1 MNGLQFEK
9 HRAEFELLTPVHIGT
24 GEELDPFSY
33 VIRDGSLHFID
44 LVKWME
50 SYEDQETL
58 LRMTDTDNFAVLRSF
73 VAENVSIEKA
83 GMGSVKVESHKL
95 LKTYEKAIK
104 ERDPQ
109 NQVLVGPMMRNFVT
123 GQAYIPG
130 SSVKGAIRT
139 ALANPC
145 VGPARVRKGDRDASE
160 KIFGRIKDDPMRWL
174 KIPDISLGPDATVI
188 VEPVEVSNKPDK
200 SPTPKGHVEAAH
212 ALATGRPNK
221 RSAVLSLAPF
231 PLHGNT
237 VDAQY
242 LLDALNDFYVH
253 KYVQEALRF
262 YNAGPVARVGKILE
276 PVNCIVK
283 NLASNEAILRVG
295 RFSHVECMT
304 LDDVRAPKTRM
315 KNGRPMPFGTTRTLA
330 NQLFPFGWIK
340 VRFPALP
347 LKDKK
352 PYPWPNNLAAS
363 ENAPVQKLSAAAAPG
378 QAGASP
384 QAPTKTG
391 EAAKSAM
398 SRIPPTQVK
407 ETSRLEPLLKQ
418 LTLLKPNDKVGM
430 DRMIDALERLSEVQ
444 DKTALGN
451 AIIAKLK
458 KAGMWKK
465 HPRKLDVLSNMDD

>member
-9 HRAEFELLTPVHIGT
+9 YTAEFEILTPVHIGT

-33 VIRDGSLHFID
+33 VIRDGCLHFID

-73 VAENVSIEKA
+73 VAENISLEKA
-83 GMGSVKVESHKL
+83 GMGSVKVESQKL

-104 ERDPQ
+104 ERDPK
-109 NQVLVGPMMRNFVT
+109 NQVLVSPMMRNYVT

-145 VGPARVRKGDRDASE
+145 VGPALVRKGDREASE
-160 KIFGRIKDDPMRWL
+160 KIFGRIKDDPMRGL

-188 VEPVEVSNKPDK
+188 VEPVEVSYKPAK

-212 ALATGRPNK
+212 ALATGKPNM
-221 RSAVLSLAPF
+221 RSAVLSLTPF
-231 PLHGNT
+231 SLHGAR

-315 KNGRPMPFGTTRTLA
+315 KNGRPMPYGTTRTLA
-330 NQLFPFGWIK
+330 NQLVPFGWIK
-340 VRFPALP
+340 VRLPGLP
-347 LKDKK
+347 LKDKE
-352 PYPWPNNLAAS
+352 PYPWPKNLAAS
-363 ENAPVQKLSAAAAPG
+363 ENAPVQKLPATAGPD
-378 QAGASP
+378 QAGAST

-398 SRIPPTQVK
+398 AKVPPAQIREV
-407 ETSRLEPLLKQ
+407 SRLEPLLKQ
-418 LTLLKPNDKVGM
+418 LEVLQPNDKVGM
-430 DRMIDALERLSEVQ
+430 DRMINALENLKDGG
-444 DKTALGN
+444 DKTTLGN
-451 AIIAKLK
+451 AIIGKLK